1 MVVLR
6 VYRVNAAPEQGESGH
21 GGAAR
26 GAARLDLSERRVR
39 SSCSAGNRGLAPWS
53 ALGAGIPNEVA
64 GPALQPV
71 FLGSSTSRHPARGY
85 RNHRGIVIVHP
96 PQVEHHRWTPQGFD
110 HPNYGL
116 TPLDGPTLA
125 VLRQL
130 RWRKSPPDRRQ
141 LWLALVVAALLH
153 VLFIWVTWQ
162 EMRPPPA
169 PAAVHVQRAE
179 VMQVR
184 FIERAVPT
192 DVEPP
197 PPPELPALP
206 PRPRVV
212 LKHVEPVS
220 KDAMTVQLPA
230 ASSSTAPPAKLFDNN
245 GQALLP
251 TAASSAPAPSAAG
264 YVQGMPKGDTQI
276 MQNKDVVKYQT
287 TRFNGDW
294 GSGNVVDRA
303 LQKAVDKTTVTHT
316 FTLPKGVHIHC
327 GVSLAM
333 LAGGCGGD
341 PPAPPS
347 AKDGDER
354 LNMAPAQSL
363 APDPQAPKP
372 PSEDACIAMYRAGKP
387 LASGCPVD
395 TPIRAV
401 DAELRERAAGAVSHP

>member
-6 VYRVNAAPEQGESGH
+6 VCRANSAPAQGESGH

-26 GAARLDLSERRVR
+26 GAARLDLSEWRMR
-39 SSCSAGNRGLAPWS
+39 SSCSAGNRGQAPWS
-53 ALGAGIPNEVA
+53 ALGAGIPNEAA
-64 GPALQPV
+64 GQALQAV
-71 FLGSSTSRHPARGY
+71 FLGSRTSRHPARGY
-85 RNHRGIVIVHP
+85 RNHRGTVIVHP

-110 HPNYGL
+110 QPNYGL

-169 PAAVHVQRAE
+169 PAAVHVQPSA

-184 FIERAVPT
+184 FIARAAPAI
-192 DVEPP
+192 VEPP
-197 PPPELPALP
+197 PPPALPALP

-212 LKHVEPVS
+212 LKHLEPVS
-220 KDAMTVQLPA
+220 KEAMTLQLPA
-230 ASSSTAPPAKLFDNN
+230 VPSTTAPPPQLFDKNGQARLPTTASTAPATPE
-245 GQALLP
+245 P
-251 TAASSAPAPSAAG
+251 G
-264 YVQGMPKGDTQI
+264 YVQGTPKGDTQI
-276 MQNKDVVKYQT
+276 MQNKDVVKYQG

-327 GVSLAM
+327 GISLAM

-372 PSEDACIAMYRAGKP
+372 PGVEACIAMYRAGKP

-401 DAELRERAAGAVSHP
+401 DAELRERAAGAAGHP

>member
-1 MVVLR
+1 VP
-6 VYRVNAAPEQGESGH
+6 A
-21 GGAAR
+21 
-26 GAARLDLSERRVR
+26 
-39 SSCSAGNRGLAPWS
+39 WS
-53 ALGAGIPNEVA
+53 ALGAGIPREPA
-64 GPALQPV
+64 GQAPQPV
-71 FLGSSTSRHPARGY
+71 FLGSSAPRHPARGY

-96 PQVEHHRWTPQGFD
+96 QQVEHHRWTPQGYD
-110 HPNYGL
+110 HPIQGL

-130 RWRKSPPDRRQ
+130 RWRKSPPDHRQ

-153 VLFIWVTWQ
+153 VLFVWVTWQ
-162 EMRPPPA
+162 EMRPPPSPPVAHVQRNEVLQIRFIARAA
-169 PAAVHVQRAE
+169 PAA
-179 VMQVR
+179 
-184 FIERAVPT
+184 
-192 DVEPP
+192 VEPP
-197 PPPELPALP
+197 PPPALPALP

-230 ASSSTAPPAKLFDNN
+230 APSSTAPPPQLFDKN
-245 GQALLP
+245 GLPLLP
-251 TAASSAPAPSAAG
+251 TTASSAPAASAPG
-264 YVQGMPKGDTQI
+264 YVQGVPTGDTQI
-276 MQNKDVVKYQT
+276 MQNKDVVKYQG

-294 GSGNVVDRA
+294 GGGNVVDRA

-327 GVSLAM
+327 GISLAM

-372 PSEDACIAMYRAGKP
+372 PSVEACIAMYRAGKP
-387 LASGCPVD
+387 LANGCPVD

-401 DAELRERAAGAVSHP
+401 DAELRERAAGAASHP